1 MTPGI
6 TMGGAVAKLIDVE
19 RTSWSKPHSLET
31 NETYAEQQREI
42 IDKFFKVVTWCH
54 NHHHLAGL
62 TNGIFLTSPDQI
74 RLSDNLVD
82 KVNILAYIGN
92 LILTLT

>member
-1 MTPGI
+1 MRMQLQCPRCMTPVPTAGI

-42 IDKFFKVVTWCH
+42 IDKFFKVVT
-54 NHHHLAGL
+54 
-62 TNGIFLTSPDQI
+62 
-74 RLSDNLVD
+74 
-82 KVNILAYIGN
+82 
-92 LILTLT
+92 